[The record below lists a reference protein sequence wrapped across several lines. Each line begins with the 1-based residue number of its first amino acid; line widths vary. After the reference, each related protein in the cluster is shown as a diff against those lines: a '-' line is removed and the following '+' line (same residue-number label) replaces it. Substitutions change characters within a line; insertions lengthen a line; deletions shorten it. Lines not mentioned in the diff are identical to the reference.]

1 MSWLTTVHN
10 GNTAT
15 KEQRVSSPDL
25 DIDYIT
31 LRQQQQLQQLRY
43 TVILRAKLAFTL
55 MRTRTEHYNN
65 Q

>member
-25 DIDYIT
+25 DIHHSETAAAAAATAIHRD
-31 LRQQQQLQQLRY
+31 
-43 TVILRAKLAFTL
+43 
-55 MRTRTEHYNN
+55 TES
-65 Q
+65 